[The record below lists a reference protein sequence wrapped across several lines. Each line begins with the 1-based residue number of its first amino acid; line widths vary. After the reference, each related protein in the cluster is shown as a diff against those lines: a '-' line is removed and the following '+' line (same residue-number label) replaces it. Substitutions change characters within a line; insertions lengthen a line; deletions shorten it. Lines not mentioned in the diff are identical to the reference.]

1 MELVLVGSGPWKRV
15 VQPWSWGNGTRLW
28 NDVTDSLFF
37 WEHKKTLHRHIMTYS
52 NMGCRET
59 AYFTWGDRQ
68 RGLQKVEGKNNST
81 EHDMYDFAWH
91 SLKSQSFWTLSN
103 AFKTGAAV
111 LRCGCSARILELVT
125 LTAKQH
131 LYKDF
136 YNILL
141 VFSRISGFLVFFV
154 CFSPGS
160 DLWNTDFNQIFGGL
174 ARLAWS
180 WATCSAHCCEQTRT
194 TDLICEWPWWIMRQ
208 GSIICAPDR
217 MTWLEVGQR
226 HPWH

>member
-1 MELVLVGSGPWKRV
+1 MELGCEMMW
-15 VQPWSWGNGTRLW
+15 QIHCFFGNT
-28 NDVTDSLFF
+28 
-37 WEHKKTLHRHIMTYS
+37 KKLCIDIYSIYS

-68 RGLQKVEGKNNST
+68 RGLQKVEGKNNSS
-81 EHDMYDFAWH
+81 EHDMYDFAC
-91 SLKSQSFWTLSN
+91 QSFRLCQMHSRQEPQ
-103 AFKTGAAV
+103 FSDVAAV
-111 LRCGCSARILELVT
+111 PGSWSWSLWQLNH
-125 LTAKQH
+125 H
-131 LYKDF
+131 LYKDL
-136 YNILL
+136 YITC
-141 VFSRISGFLVFFV
+141 VFQGLGISGFLVFFV

-208 GSIICAPDR
+208 GSIICARDR

>member
-1 MELVLVGSGPWKRV
+1 MMW
-15 VQPWSWGNGTRLW
+15 QIHCFFGNT
-28 NDVTDSLFF
+28 
-37 WEHKKTLHRHIMTYS
+37 KKTLHRHIQNYS
-52 NMGCRET
+52 NMGFRET

-68 RGLQKVEGKNNST
+68 WSLQKVEGKNNST

-131 LYKDF
+131 LYKDL

-141 VFSRISGFLVFFV
+141 VFSRISGFQDFLYFLFA
-154 CFSPGS
+154 SPQA
-160 DLWNTDFNQIFGGL
+160 LIFG
-174 ARLAWS
+174 
-180 WATCSAHCCEQTRT
+180 TQTSTR
-194 TDLICEWPWWIMRQ
+194 
-208 GSIICAPDR
+208 S
-217 MTWLEVGQR
+217 LEDSLD
-226 HPWH
+226 